1 MNNIGIDVS
10 EAQGTINFDLI
21 TAEYVII
28 RVGVGS
34 DIASQD
40 DKQFARNVA
49 ECTRKGIP
57 YGLYLYSYALNMDE
71 CLSEVKHFL
80 RLYNSI
86 SDKSML
92 KLGCWYDM
100 EDADHYKK
108 EHMGGADWSN
118 FGDLWSSFC
127 NRWVDEVKKATGE
140 QTVGVYASLSP
151 LRGHLNGIRADIPK
165 WVACWID
172 GKPDTST
179 PLFPNAYY
187 WQYTNG
193 GKMDGIYSRGLD
205 MDISY
210 IDVPSVRPT
219 PSPTPSPTP
228 TPTTNHKVGDV
239 VSFNAIYTS
248 STSTNPLPPAVTSG
262 TITQVIAGARNPY
275 LINNGTGWVNDG
287 CITGGSQPT
296 PVPQPT
302 PTSGHSV
309 GENVSFNAIY
319 VSSTSTEPLPPAYTN
334 GTITQ
339 IINGARNPY
348 LINDGMGWVNDA
360 CITGG
365 TAPTPQPAPDPS
377 ISVGST
383 IRIKDG
389 AVDLNSGRTYD
400 DWVYQTPRIVK
411 EINGNRVVFGDE
423 RGITGATDISNVYP
437 A

>member
-28 RVGVGS
+28 RVGFGS
-34 DIASQD
+34 DIDSQD

-100 EDADHYKK
+100 EDADYYKK
-108 EHMGGADWSN
+108 KNMGADWSN

-140 QTVGVYASLSP
+140 TMVGVYASLSP
-151 LRGHLNGIRADIPK
+151 LRGCLSGVRSDIPK

-172 GKPDTST
+172 GNPDTSS
-179 PLFPNAYY
+179 PIFPNAYF
-187 WQYTNG
+187 WQYTSG

-219 PSPTPSPTP
+219 PTP
-228 TPTTNHKVGDV
+228 T
-239 VSFNAIYTS
+239 
-248 STSTNPLPPAVTSG
+248 
-262 TITQVIAGARNPY
+262 
-275 LINNGTGWVNDG
+275 
-287 CITGGSQPT
+287 
-296 PVPQPT
+296 PQPT
-302 PTSGHSV
+302 PSVNPTIDVEYAVKTAESGWLPFVKNLNDYAGLYGQKIIDFAVRVSQGSV
-309 GENVSFNAIY
+309 EYQAHDM
-319 VSSTSTEPLPPAYTN
+319 SSGWL
-334 GTITQ
+334 GKITK
-339 IINGARNPY
+339 
-348 LINDGMGWVNDA
+348 
-360 CITGG
+360 C
-365 TAPTPQPAPDPS
+365 
-377 ISVGST
+377 
-383 IRIKDG
+383 
-389 AVDLNSGRTYD
+389 DLNDFNYGYAGNNAPIDCLKVYFYTPSDYVAKYD
-400 DWVYQTPRIVK
+400 YKRAKYRVHVLGGDWYDWQYDTETGNGQDGYAGAYGVAIDGLQIVI
-411 EINGNRVVFGDE
+411 E
-423 RGITGATDISNVYP
+423 
-437 A
+437 